1 MSSNLIFECNFQ
13 KDAIQKYFSF
23 GVVHTAQ
30 VIKKR
35 AGWVRLAVTQ
45 KLNPKVPPP
54 SVEHARFKVRLHNPM
69 AIAQDVATAEA
80 ALAEVGQQPPKDK
93 GKGKEKASDFTEDDR
108 MFALESF
115 QLQQGVG
122 LGEFVQFS
130 KLTNKQRKQL
140 KKDRIAAEKA
150 AESSSASDPAAP
162 ILEEPKEQIAGG
174 ELSTAAAS
182 KIPVAQEP
190 EDEQM
195 EEVPDVQ
202 EGVQDEAM
210 AVGDGDDSE
219 EDLELGDA
227 LEGEATYHR

>member
-1 MSSNLIFECNFQ
+1 MREWEIVMSSNLIFECNFQ

-108 MFALESF
+108 
-115 QLQQGVG
+115 
-122 LGEFVQFS
+122 
-130 KLTNKQRKQL
+130 
-140 KKDRIAAEKA
+140 I
-150 AESSSASDPAAP
+150 ASDPAAP

-174 ELSTAAAS
+174 ESSTAAAS
-182 KIPVAQEP
+182 KIPVAQES

-210 AVGDGDDSE
+210 AVDDWDDSE

-227 LEGEATYHR
+227 LEGEAAYHR